1 MTSQQGCS
9 QPEGFIMKA
18 KQVLA
23 AIAVG
28 DIDQA
33 IAWYGK
39 LFGRPCDERP
49 MKEAAEWMLSPGGGI
64 QLVLSNE
71 NTGRSMV
78 TLGVSDIE
86 SLVSELESRGIET
99 AATAP
104 GEGRFRIA
112 QVRDP
117 EGNLLT
123 FAQDQKR

>member
-1 MTSQQGCS
+1 
-9 QPEGFIMKA
+9 MKA

-28 DIDQA
+28 DIDRA
-33 IAWYGK
+33 ITWYGK
-39 LFGRPCDERP
+39 LFGRPCDQRP
-49 MKEAAEWMLSPGGGI
+49 MKEAAEWMLNSGGGV

-86 SLVSELESRGIET
+86 ALVSELKSRGIDT

-104 GEGRFRIA
+104 GTGRFRIA
-112 QVRDP
+112 QVKDP
-117 EGNLLT
+117 EGNVLT
-123 FAQDQKR
+123 FAQDQQAS